1 MIPLF
6 CLFPFKALANLFLFL
21 FDNLDLAEVEVVGHG
36 ALQDDDSDDQAEL
49 QDSVFDI
56 VTAGQG
62 SSITDD
68 QTGEG
73 PCQGGADGVGEHV
86 DGNSD
91 GKDVFVAGEQ
101 LNLNKT
107 GL

>member
-56 VTAGQG
+56 VTTGQG
-62 SSITDD
+62 SIMTDD

-73 PCQGGADGVGEHV
+73 HCQGGADGVG
-86 DGNSD
+86 DM
-91 GKDVFVAGEQ
+91 
-101 LNLNKT
+101 
-107 GL
+107 